1 MESLLEKPEATET
14 PLGDIDTDNHTSKI
28 YKKYTQKCN
37 RNPNINLK
45 VVTKSQREKRTKRN
59 CGNNQKT
66 SSHIITPYL
75 SIIIINLNRLML
87 QLKEIQRMNEK
98 TRTIYMMLT
107 RDSHQFFRNKLKVGG
122 WKKVN

>member
-1 MESLLEKPEATET
+1 MESLLENTEATET

-45 VVTKSQREKRTKRN
+45 VVTKSQREKRTKKN

-98 TRTIYMMLT
+98 TRTTYMMLT
-107 RDSHQFFRNKLKVGG
+107 RDSHQFLGNKLKVGG
-122 WKKVN
+122 WKKVK